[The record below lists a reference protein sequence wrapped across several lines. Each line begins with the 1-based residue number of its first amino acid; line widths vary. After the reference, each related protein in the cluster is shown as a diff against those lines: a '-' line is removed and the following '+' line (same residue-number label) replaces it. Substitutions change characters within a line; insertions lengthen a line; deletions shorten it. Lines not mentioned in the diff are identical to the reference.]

1 MSKVGSS
8 FHKRRIIFDDGKM
21 MRTPY
26 GARIT
31 WKLPGGND
39 LVAHLKDND
48 KIRHKKRW
56 SQVMYMNYILKW
68 KLKEKFGKSGY
79 QDALENTF
87 LLALDGDVEF
97 EPEAVLSLMRR
108 MNKSKIVGAACGRIH
123 PIGSGPMVWYQQFEY
138 AISHWLQKAT
148 EHVIGCVLCS
158 PGCFSLFRG
167 SAIINSGIL
176 KTYTSLPSEAKH
188 HIQYDQGEDR
198 WLCTLLLKKGW
209 KIEYCAESDSYTF
222 APEGFYEFF
231 NQRRRWTPSTMA
243 NILDLILDYKNVTK
257 TNQNISFLYIVYHV
271 FLFVST
277 LLTPG
282 SIFML
287 ILGAIILGF
296 EAIPPWLA
304 LILNL
309 IPVGIFILLCLYA
322 SSQKQLQYAAV
333 LSGVYVIVMVIVM
346 IGVIRDAL
354 NEGLCSITTILL
366 LFVAGVFVISALV
379 HPKEFLCIM
388 PGLLYFVAIPSMSML
403 MFLYSI
409 GNLHVVSWGTR
420 ETKQKTESD
429 SPKKTHTPE
438 KEETGYFCSLGN
450 FVSCIFCPT
459 NKYTKEDFLY
469 TNMLNEVNVLVNKNE
484 NQEEEGKS
492 EIDKESMEEVAD
504 DSNKCTEKRDEI
516 KHVEEEEEDKEKDV
530 TESHYYADDTVPM
543 IGKKELKFWNS
554 TIERYLTPLETK
566 KEKEIK
572 VQEEL
577 IELRNKV
584 SLFVY
589 LLNAILVTVM
599 FGLTQVNTFK
609 DSLSISIFCDNN
621 PVSIVPIA
629 LLFAV
634 VFGLLLLI
642 QFLCMLYHRFSTL
655 IHISA
660 STDMTE
666 SNEIKEAKKNW
677 NMVELL
683 ASPEA
688 SAPSKREPTCDK
700 AKTIPDGNRQVLTEK
715 ILPLKDLDAVV
726 GANAEHLKGALY
738 QKYQKQLIAQV
749 LGKWTKNAKYVND
762 DKPGMLQLVQE
773 ATKQKLI
780 GHKKK
785 ENSIDMMTEIPATKR
800 TNGNK
805 VKPVDSPE
813 QKRKLSSS
821 SISSQ
826 NESNVR
832 KENDNDSLSESYN
845 GPDTNDSNV

>member
-1 MSKVGSS
+1 
-8 FHKRRIIFDDGKM
+8 M

-39 LVAHLKDND
+39 LVAHLKDKD

-68 KLKEKFGKSGY
+68 KLKKEFGKSGY
-79 QDALENTF
+79 EDALENTF
-87 LLALDGDVEF
+87 ILALDGDVEF

-108 MNKSKIVGAACGRIH
+108 MKKSKIVGAACGRIH

-188 HIQYDQGEDR
+188 HVQYDQGEDR

-257 TNQNISFLYIVYHV
+257 TNQNISFLYIVYHI

-354 NEGLCSITTILL
+354 NEGLCSVTTILL
-366 LFVAGVFVISALV
+366 LFVAGVFVISAFV

-429 SPKKTHTPE
+429 SPKKIHTPE

-459 NKYTKEDFLY
+459 NKYTKEDFIY

-492 EIDKESMEEVAD
+492 EIDKEHMEEVAD
-504 DSNKCTEKRDEI
+504 GSNKCTEKRDEI
-516 KHVEEEEEDKEKDV
+516 KHLEEKKEDKEKDDNQC
-530 TESHYYADDTVPM
+530 HYYADETYPM

-554 TIERYLTPLETK
+554 TIERYLMPLETK
-566 KEKEIK
+566 KEEEIK

-609 DSLSISIFCDNN
+609 DSLSISILCDNN
-621 PVSIVPIA
+621 PVAIVPIA

-642 QFLCMLYHRFSTL
+642 QFLGMLYHRFSTL
-655 IHISA
+655 IHIAA
-660 STDMTE
+660 STDIRE
-666 SNEIKEAKKNW
+666 SYDIKEAKKEKK
-677 NMVELL
+677 VFELL
-683 ASPEA
+683 TSPEA
-688 SAPSKREPTCDK
+688 SSPPKHEPSCDK
-700 AKTIPDGNRQVLTEK
+700 AKIIPNGNRQVLKEN
-715 ILPLKDLDAVV
+715 IEPVKDLDAVV
-726 GANAEHLKGALY
+726 GENLKGALF
-738 QKYQKQLIAQV
+738 QKYQKKLVEQV
-749 LGKWTKNAKYVND
+749 LGIWKKNAKNVND
-762 DKPGMLQLVQE
+762 DKPGMLQLVQA

-780 GHKKK
+780 GHKSNKHR
-785 ENSIDMMTEIPATKR
+785 EEDAMTEIPANKR
-800 TNGNK
+800 PNGNK
-805 VKPVDSPE
+805 VKPIDSPE
-813 QKRKLSSS
+813 HKNKISSS

-826 NESNVR
+826 KEDNVR
-832 KENDNDSLSESYN
+832 KENGYDSLSESYN

>member
-1 MSKVGSS
+1 MTDTLPTNNHKSKHTERTESSGKENDPYEEQLKDSKCPSPEKILKVCFAICLFIIVICSGFVARISLHILIWHMSPPVQSGRSILGTLGGLLKSNCSTCSTYNTSVCNLDTSQVDETWIWAVFLVISAPYLLTFLSTLFRICFKSNKAINWKILCAALGIETIHSIGVTILTFVILPVFRSCFRFRCVYVSS
-8 FHKRRIIFDDGKM
+8 SDTKEDDETVKNKKKKMLYACCATMWHETANEMTQLLKSLFRLDQRQFINDIIADEKQDAEEVETFEFEGHIFFDDAFDPIKKGEKCADVNEYVKTFIRVIDEAGSVVHKKRISLRDGEM

-31 WKLPGGND
+31 WTLPGGND
-39 LVAHLKDND
+39 LVAHLKDKN

-56 SQVMYMNYILKW
+56 SQVMYMLYVLKW
-68 KLKEKFGKSGY
+68 KLQNKFGRSGL
-79 QDALENTF
+79 QDAAENTF
-87 LLALDGDVEF
+87 LLALDGDVDF

-167 SAIINSGIL
+167 SAILHSDIL
-176 KTYTSLPSEAKH
+176 ETYTTVASEAQQYV
-188 HIQYDQGEDR
+188 QYDQGEDR

-243 NILDLILDYKNVTK
+243 NILDLILDYKKVTK

-309 IPVGIFILLCLYA
+309 IPVGIFLLMCLYA
-322 SSQKQLQYAAV
+322 SSQRQ
-333 LSGVYVIVMVIVM
+333 
-346 IGVIRDAL
+346 
-354 NEGLCSITTILL
+354 
-366 LFVAGVFVISALV
+366 
-379 HPKEFLCIM
+379 EFLCIM

-409 GNLHVVSWGTR
+409 GNLHIVSWGTR

-429 SPKKTHTPE
+429 SPKKTHIPE

-450 FVSCIFCPT
+450 FVR
-459 NKYTKEDFLY
+459 
-469 TNMLNEVNVLVNKNE
+469 VLLCYF
-484 NQEEEGKS
+484 
-492 EIDKESMEEVAD
+492 EILVDIERGEEVAE
-504 DSNKCTEKRDEI
+504 DSDLCTGKNDES
-516 KHVEEEEEDKEKDV
+516 KHLDEEEEDKNKDDN
-530 TESHYYADDTVPM
+530 ECHYYADNTVQKIP
-543 IGKKELKFWNS
+543 KDEWKFWKS
-554 TIERYLTPLETK
+554 KIKRYLKPLETN
-566 KEKEIK
+566 KEQETK

-599 FGLTQVNTFK
+599 FGLTQVNTF
-609 DSLSISIFCDNN
+609 
-621 PVSIVPIA
+621 
-629 LLFAV
+629 
-634 VFGLLLLI
+634 
-642 QFLCMLYHRFSTL
+642 
-655 IHISA
+655 
-660 STDMTE
+660 
-666 SNEIKEAKKNW
+666 
-677 NMVELL
+677 
-683 ASPEA
+683 
-688 SAPSKREPTCDK
+688 
-700 AKTIPDGNRQVLTEK
+700 
-715 ILPLKDLDAVV
+715 
-726 GANAEHLKGALY
+726 
-738 QKYQKQLIAQV
+738 
-749 LGKWTKNAKYVND
+749 
-762 DKPGMLQLVQE
+762 
-773 ATKQKLI
+773 
-780 GHKKK
+780 
-785 ENSIDMMTEIPATKR
+785 
-800 TNGNK
+800 
-805 VKPVDSPE
+805 
-813 QKRKLSSS
+813 
-821 SISSQ
+821 
-826 NESNVR
+826 
-832 KENDNDSLSESYN
+832 
-845 GPDTNDSNV
+845 

>member
-1 MSKVGSS
+1 
-8 FHKRRIIFDDGKM
+8 
-21 MRTPY
+21 
-26 GARIT
+26 
-31 WKLPGGND
+31 
-39 LVAHLKDND
+39 
-48 KIRHKKRW
+48 
-56 SQVMYMNYILKW
+56 MYMNYILKW
-68 KLKEKFGKSGY
+68 KLQNKFGRSGL
-79 QDALENTF
+79 QDAAENTF
-87 LLALDGDVEF
+87 LLALDGDVKF

-123 PIGSGPMVWYQQFEY
+123 PIGTGPMVWYQQFEY

-167 SAIINSGIL
+167 SALLHSDTL
-176 KTYTSLPSEAKH
+176 ETYTTVASEAKQYV
-188 HIQYDQGEDR
+188 QYDQGEDR

-209 KIEYCAESDSYTF
+209 KIEYCAESDSYTS
-222 APEGFYEFF
+222 APEEFYEFF

-243 NILDLILDYKNVTK
+243 NILDLILDYKKITK

-309 IPVGIFILLCLYA
+309 IPVGIFILMCLYA

-333 LSGVYVIVMVIVM
+333 LSAVYVIVMVIVM

-409 GNLHVVSWGTR
+409 GNLHIVSWGTR

-469 TNMLNEVNVLVNKNE
+469 TNMINEVNVLVNKNE
-484 NQEEEGKS
+484 NQEG
-492 EIDKESMEEVAD
+492 
-504 DSNKCTEKRDEI
+504 
-516 KHVEEEEEDKEKDV
+516 EDKNEKDIERGEGV
-530 TESHYYADDTVPM
+530 AEDSDLCTGKHDERKHLNEEQKDENKDDNEKHYYFDNAAPKIPKD
-543 IGKKELKFWNS
+543 ERKFWKS
-554 TIERYLTPLETK
+554 KIKRYLKPLETN
-566 KEKEIK
+566 KEQETK

-609 DSLSISIFCDNN
+609 DSLSLSIICDNN

-660 STDMTE
+660 STDIRE
-666 SNEIKEAKKNW
+666 SNEIKEAKMDMKI
-677 NMVELL
+677 VELL
-683 ASPEA
+683 VSPEA
-688 SAPSKREPTCDK
+688 SLPSKHEPTCDK
-700 AKTIPDGNRQVLTEK
+700 AKTIPNGNRQVLPEK
-715 ILPLKDLDAVV
+715 IIPLKDLDAVV
-726 GANAEHLKGALY
+726 GANAEHLQGALY
-738 QKYQKQLIAQV
+738 QKHRKLVEQV
-749 LGKWTKNAKYVND
+749 MGRWAKKAKYVNN

-780 GHKKK
+780 GLKKHKDSK
-785 ENSIDMMTEIPATKR
+785 EDVMTEIPATKR

-805 VKPVDSPE
+805 VKPVGSPE

-826 NESNVR
+826 NEVNAQ